1 MSFFLLLGLTTL
13 NVQSAQASHFR
24 YGTIS
29 WSPTATAGEVQFNVK
44 VGIRRSYVGAP
55 NVGDAI
61 GAPHDF
67 FFGDGG
73 VTYPNYTVTAIDTTT
88 DFLVAE
94 AIFNHTYATA
104 GTYTAAFS
112 SCCRLSNLQNR
123 ADGNWYG
130 ETTVTPFG
138 ANRSPVCTLV
148 PTVVVQPSTAAPF
161 TVAAS
166 DVDGDT
172 LRFRLSTDAEAGGG
186 ASPPGLTVNSSTG
199 EVTWDTT
206 GLSTT
211 NPYTAQFIV
220 EDLDLNGI
228 AKSKIPIDVI
238 LKVNNNGGV
247 APECEAHTTMANQ
260 PEHGPIVVVFGTPI
274 TFHVEGFDEDSGAT
288 VTLNTS
294 GLPAGATM
302 NPALPFTGAS
312 GVRSDFSWTPV
323 QAQIGS
329 YVISYSATDNTGLQS
344 LTSMTINVIND
355 NTIANSDNYVT
366 PANQT
371 LTVAPRG
378 VLTNDTDVDNDPLT
392 AILVSNPTHG
402 TLNLNA
408 NGGFTYTPNAGFVGI
423 DSFRYRANDGTA
435 SSNYAKVTIGVGAIL
450 DIDDAVVTEGDTGTT
465 TLVFTVTRSGDSSGT
480 STVHFSTGGGSATA
494 GSDYVAIPDTI
505 LTFLP
510 TETTQTIS
518 VTVNGDAPFEADETV
533 RVTLSNP
540 SANSVIR
547 TAAGVGTILND
558 DAIPVVSI
566 NNAAAVTEGD
576 SGTTPS
582 TFTVSLDHA
591 SSLPIRVQA
600 ATANGTA
607 IAPGD
612 YSTTITGVSSGD
624 NIAQGKTATL
634 SSTYSSNV
642 ASRAVDGVTSAG
654 FNQSAGAD
662 YQSQPYLEVDLG
674 SVQSLDHVTVWNLND
689 GNNYLNGFY
698 VLVSDVPFTASGAGT
713 LAASQAQAGVTSIGP
728 HTLSTLSIDVPVN
741 RTGRYIRIIRPTTD
755 YLFLAEVQAIDL
767 PGIRFAPGETSKDI
781 SVPVKGDTAFEDNET
796 FTVNLSS
803 PINATLG
810 TASGTGT
817 ILNDDP
823 VPPVVSIS
831 NAAAVTEGDSSTTP
845 STFTVSLDHA
855 SSLPITVQ
863 AATQDGTAIAPG
875 DYSTSI
881 TGVGSGS
888 NVAQGKTAT
897 QPSTYNG
904 QGASLAVDGNTGG
917 AFSQCAGVNN
927 QLQPYIEVD
936 LGSVQLLDHVTIW
949 NTDGQGFRLN
959 GFHVLVSDVA
969 FTASGTGTLAASQAQ
984 AGVTDIVPSVTV
996 TNSTVSID
1004 VPVNRTG
1011 RYIRIITPN
1020 TDYLFLAEVQAFQ
1033 SVVVF
1038 APGETSKMI
1047 SVPVKGDLLYE
1058 DDETFTVNLSSPTG
1072 ATLGTA
1078 SGTGTILND
1087 DDVPSLIVTTTN
1099 DTVANGGGN
1108 SLREALA
1115 YANRLAGV
1123 DTIEFDLPANEKDSN
1138 SVWNITLGSP
1148 LTLDES
1154 VILTSPVT
1162 DSLVVNGNINLTTST
1177 LTVAGARNITLNGA
1191 ITDGAGT
1198 PGLLEGRITGNQFD
1212 ETTLNPATAVQS
1224 GPRLGQTIAK
1234 PPWGD
1239 YETWVYSGQFY
1250 DADGIFSFAENIDDN
1265 VSVKIDGVLR
1275 LRNALDTSRNNSWH
1289 TATTTGSTTDDS
1301 GDTNANAYGG
1311 TTNFGMGPKGDGWH
1325 DIEIRMGNAGGGAGP
1340 YSGSG
1345 WGSNFGFGL
1354 SSSGSTSTLASNY
1367 VKPIDDGSGT
1377 LFRNSFTG
1385 VGQLIKQGAGTLTLS
1400 GANTISGGTTISAGQ
1415 LVVASGATLGPVKLA
1430 GGTLAGSG
1438 TVGTLTSLTD
1448 GGTVAPGIAP
1458 GAGLLSTVGNV
1469 ALNAA
1474 TTYAVELNGNTPGN
1488 GAGKYDQLKVTG
1500 AINLNNATLAA
1511 SSGFSPANNDS
1522 FTIVTSTTGLSGTF
1536 AGLPEAANLTIS
1548 GRAFTIHYAANAV
1561 TLAVV
1566 PNTAPV
1572 ANNQS
1577 VTTNQGVAKAITLT
1591 GSDVDNDPLSYAIA
1605 TGPAHGTLTGS
1616 GANRTYKPANGF
1628 AGNDSFTFVANDGTV
1643 DSAPATVSITVIE
1656 AASLIVTT
1664 SQDITANDG
1673 FTSLREAIAYA
1684 NRKVGADTI
1693 LFAIPTPRG
1702 AGVQTIQL
1710 ASALPTLSG
1719 SGAATTIDGYSQA
1732 GASANTLA
1740 VGSNAVILIEVRGN
1754 GVAAFDGLTIDAANC
1769 VVKGLSIGNCRYGIN
1784 LESSEAHDTVISGN
1798 FIGLAANGSAAS
1810 ANDYGISIDHAANVT
1825 VGGATPAARNVI
1837 GANNAEGIVTTGDNG
1852 TISGNYIGTNAAA
1865 SSARPNRS
1873 GVLISVGAGNT
1884 LSGNLI
1890 SGNTQNGV
1898 AIYGSGASS
1907 APNNIVRGNTIGLS
1921 SGGSALGNGIGV
1933 SILDASASIIG
1944 GVGGGQAN
1952 IISGNSGK
1960 GVIVRGNLAAGS
1972 SVRGNAIYANGGLG
1986 IDLNDDGVS
1995 ANDLGDGDSGPN
2007 GLQNFPVITALSS
2020 NGGGGIATNSIGGS
2034 SSISGTLNSTPN
2046 QSFSIDLYDNAA
2058 ADASGYGQGQTY
2070 LGTTTANTDNNGNA
2084 TFSATLNGV
2093 SLANGR
2099 VISAT
2104 ATDASGNSS
2113 EFSLARTFD
2122 SNNAPVASNG
2132 PANVDED
2139 DSVQITLVASDADNN
2154 ALTYS
2159 IVSNPAH
2166 GTLGAVV
2173 GNKVTYTPAANYN
2186 GSDSFTF
2193 KANDG
2198 KADSNVAT
2206 VSITINIVS
2215 DAPVAVD
2222 DSYIAQAGKTLTVD
2236 APGVLGND
2244 TNVDDDI
2251 VTVGSYT
2258 QPANGSVTL
2267 NTDGSFVYTPDLG
2280 FHGTD
2285 SFTYRST
2292 DSHLPSNAATVTIVV
2307 QLVQVSSFS
2316 PAGGAPGTEVTVN
2329 GQNFVGVDDVQLNG
2343 QSTAFTVIS
2352 SRKLTF
2358 IVPAGATTG
2367 KISVLAGVDN
2377 VSSAK
2382 EFVVAPR
2389 NITFTP
2395 SSGVAADVITISGEN
2410 LGDVRTTVKF
2420 SGATAP
2426 VNARVEMRSATTMTV
2441 VVPNTAVTG
2450 PISVSNIGG
2459 SASSASSFVVNPSIS
2474 SFTPSAG
2481 GFKTLVKVNGKGL
2494 GGATAVLLN
2503 GVNVGSFTQVSATQ
2517 VSFSVP
2523 AGATTGKITV
2533 MTPSGMAVSSQNFSV
2548 YPK

>member
-1 MSFFLLLGLTTL
+1 MWNQVGQPDRRGWLTGRSSVRSTLMALGLMTMGSL
-13 NVQSAQASHFR
+13 WSMAQAATGTSDVTAPGDPVTPIKNSNQVAAVNSDFPSAEGPTNSIDNVASTKYLNFR
-24 YGTIS
+24 KANTGIVVTPRKGATIVTGLRLT
-29 WSPTATAGEVQFNVK
+29 TANDAPERDPLTYELQGANDFNA
-44 VGIRRSYVGAP
+44 SAP
-55 NVGDAI
+55 N
-61 GAPHDF
+61 
-67 FFGDGG
+67 
-73 VTYPNYTVTAIDTTT
+73 
-88 DFLVAE
+88 
-94 AIFNHTYATA
+94 
-104 GTYTAAFS
+104 
-112 SCCRLSNLQNR
+112 
-123 ADGNWYG
+123 
-130 ETTVTPFG
+130 
-138 ANRSPVCTLV
+138 
-148 PTVVVQPSTAAPF
+148 PSTATWTTIASGSTGLDTDPGRGAVGG
-161 TVAAS
+161 TVSFANSTAYS
-166 DVDGDT
+166 SYKLIFPT
-172 LRFRLSTDAEAGGG
+172 LRNLGSAAAMQVGEIELFGAVPDVPQPGPNYEVNSTNDNNDGACTTGHCSLREAINAANANADANIITFDGTTFGSAQTINL
-186 ASPPGLTVNSSTG
+186 ASGLTINNPVTITGTGARLLTVQSGSFTIRSGTVKISGMTISGGLGLANSGGDVTLDGVTVSGTSGFSNAAVDNESGTMSILNSTISNNACLG
-199 EVTWDTT
+199 LIAQGLTSVSNTT
-206 GLSTT
+206 ISG
-211 NPYTAQFIV
+211 NN
-220 EDLDLNGI
+220 DLGND
-228 AKSKIPIDVI
+228 S
-238 LKVNNNGGV
+238 GGV
-247 APECEAHTTMANQ
+247 
-260 PEHGPIVVVFGTPI
+260 
-274 TFHVEGFDEDSGAT
+274 
-288 VTLNTS
+288 
-294 GLPAGATM
+294 
-302 NPALPFTGAS
+302 
-312 GVRSDFSWTPV
+312 
-323 QAQIGS
+323 
-329 YVISYSATDNTGLQS
+329 YVD
-344 LTSMTINVIND
+344 
-355 NTIANSDNYVT
+355 
-366 PANQT
+366 
-371 LTVAPRG
+371 
-378 VLTNDTDVDNDPLT
+378 
-392 AILVSNPTHG
+392 G
-402 TLNLNA
+402 TLNLDSVTVTNNRPRGINNQGGTVNIRNTIVA
-408 NGGFTYTPNAGFVGI
+408 GNGTTGSSGGTPADISGAFVSQGNNLIGTTAGGTGFTQLSDKTNVAANLGALADNGGPTDTHALLTNSPALDAGDTALTTDQRGKPRPAGSADDIGSVEVDPTQNGPIFIVNSTADTDDGVCTESNCTLREALNAANSKPNGAQPDEITFSSLFNSVQLIQLASLTPEINDAVKITGPGANLLEVRGGNLIPFQVNSVNSDFSGLTISNSNKGLLAYASPLTNVTNCVFNGNTTGFDHYGG
-423 DSFRYRANDGTA
+423 GTA
-435 SSNYAKVTIGVGAIL
+435 IVTNCTFNNPG
-450 DIDDAVVTEGDTGTT
+450 
-465 TLVFTVTRSGDSSGT
+465 
-480 STVHFSTGGGSATA
+480 GGGST
-494 GSDYVAIPDTI
+494 
-505 LTFLP
+505 
-510 TETTQTIS
+510 
-518 VTVNGDAPFEADETV
+518 
-533 RVTLSNP
+533 
-540 SANSVIR
+540 
-547 TAAGVGTILND
+547 
-558 DAIPVVSI
+558 
-566 NNAAAVTEGD
+566 
-576 SGTTPS
+576 
-582 TFTVSLDHA
+582 
-591 SSLPIRVQA
+591 
-600 ATANGTA
+600 
-607 IAPGD
+607 
-612 YSTTITGVSSGD
+612 
-624 NIAQGKTATL
+624 
-634 SSTYSSNV
+634 
-642 ASRAVDGVTSAG
+642 
-654 FNQSAGAD
+654 
-662 YQSQPYLEVDLG
+662 
-674 SVQSLDHVTVWNLND
+674 
-689 GNNYLNGFY
+689 
-698 VLVSDVPFTASGAGT
+698 
-713 LAASQAQAGVTSIGP
+713 
-728 HTLSTLSIDVPVN
+728 
-741 RTGRYIRIIRPTTD
+741 
-755 YLFLAEVQAIDL
+755 
-767 PGIRFAPGETSKDI
+767 
-781 SVPVKGDTAFEDNET
+781 
-796 FTVNLSS
+796 
-803 PINATLG
+803 
-810 TASGTGT
+810 
-817 ILNDDP
+817 
-823 VPPVVSIS
+823 SIS
-831 NAAAVTEGDSSTTP
+831 NAAGSTVTVTNCTLNGLATYGINNSGSATVTNCTIGGFSRGIKTDNTNITLKNTISVGNFGVDIEGTVNAASNNNLIGDGSGGLTNGTNGNIVGTSASKINPLLGALADNGGPTKTRALLPGSPAINAASNADAPAADQRGIARPQQTTADIGAFESRGFTLAVSGGNNQNADNTAKFANPLSVTVSSANNEPVTGGTVTFTAPGNGASATFGTNPATIISNGSASTTATANNTAG
-845 STFTVSLDHA
+845 SYIVTA
-855 SSLPITVQ
+855 S
-863 AATQDGTAIAPG
+863 A
-875 DYSTSI
+875 
-881 TGVGSGS
+881 
-888 NVAQGKTAT
+888 
-897 QPSTYNG
+897 
-904 QGASLAVDGNTGG
+904 TGG
-917 AFSQCAGVNN
+917 APVNFN
-927 QLQPYIEVD
+927 LTNNVPSLV
-936 LGSVQLLDHVTIW
+936 VT
-949 NTDGQGFRLN
+949 TSADEDN
-959 GFHVLVSDVA
+959 GTSNAA
-969 FTASGTGTLAASQAQ
+969 FGTGTSLREAINYANSKANGAQ
-984 AGVTDIVPSVTV
+984 ADEITFSSLFNTAQTIQLSSTLPNISDDVKIIGPGAKLLTVRGTGSNTCFSVNSAKSATISALTITNCGTGIFNGGTLTATECAFTGNSGFNIHNFRGPSVTV
-996 TNSTVSID
+996 TNCTISGGSSGIFVQGGNATVTNCTI
-1004 VPVNRTG
+1004 
-1011 RYIRIITPN
+1011 
-1020 TDYLFLAEVQAFQ
+1020 
-1033 SVVVF
+1033 
-1038 APGETSKMI
+1038 
-1047 SVPVKGDLLYE
+1047 
-1058 DDETFTVNLSSPTG
+1058 
-1072 ATLGTA
+1072 
-1078 SGTGTILND
+1078 SGTGTGIR
-1087 DDVPSLIVTTTN
+1087 PSVI
-1099 DTVANGGGN
+1099 DGGN
-1108 SLREALA
+1108 ATITNCTISG
-1115 YANRLAGV
+1115 NGIGV
-1123 DTIEFDLPANEKDSN
+1123 DNGSGSMLLKNSIVAGSSNRDSSGFFN
-1138 SVWNITLGSP
+1138 SASSYNLIGDGTSS
-1148 LTLDES
+1148 LTNG
-1154 VILTSPVT
+1154 T
-1162 DSLVVNGNINLTTST
+1162 NGNIVGTNTNKINPL
-1177 LTVAGARNITLNGA
+1177 LGALADNGGPTQTMA
-1191 ITDGAGT
+1191 LL
-1198 PGLLEGRITGNQFD
+1198 PGS
-1212 ETTLNPATAVQS
+1212 PATNAANNANAPATDQR
-1224 GPRLGQTIAK
+1224 GIARPQQTIADI
-1234 PPWGD
+1234 GAF
-1239 YETWVYSGQFY
+1239 E
-1250 DADGIFSFAENIDDN
+1250 
-1265 VSVKIDGVLR
+1265 
-1275 LRNALDTSRNNSWH
+1275 SR
-1289 TATTTGSTTDDS
+1289 
-1301 GDTNANAYGG
+1301 
-1311 TTNFGMGPKGDGWH
+1311 
-1325 DIEIRMGNAGGGAGP
+1325 
-1340 YSGSG
+1340 
-1345 WGSNFGFGL
+1345 GF
-1354 SSSGSTSTLASNY
+1354 T
-1367 VKPIDDGSGT
+1367 V
-1377 LFRNSFTG
+1377 
-1385 VGQLIKQGAGTLTLS
+1385 
-1400 GANTISGGTTISAGQ
+1400 TISGGNNQSTTVNTAFANPLAVTVSSAFAEPVDGGKITFT
-1415 LVVASGATLGPVKLA
+1415 VSASGASATLGA
-1430 GGTLAGSG
+1430 
-1438 TVGTLTSLTD
+1438 
-1448 GGTVAPGIAP
+1448 
-1458 GAGLLSTVGNV
+1458 N
-1469 ALNAA
+1469 
-1474 TTYAVELNGNTPGN
+1474 
-1488 GAGKYDQLKVTG
+1488 
-1500 AINLNNATLAA
+1500 
-1511 SSGFSPANNDS
+1511 PA
-1522 FTIVTSTTGLSGTF
+1522 
-1536 AGLPEAANLTIS
+1536 TIS
-1548 GRAFTIHYAANAV
+1548 GGAASTTATANGTTGTYTV
-1561 TLAVV
+1561 TASANGATPASVRFSLTNKATS
-1566 PNTAPV
+1566 PTNTAPI
-1572 ANNQS
+1572 ANAQS

-1591 GSDVDNDPLSYAIA
+1591 GSDVDNDPLTYAIA
-1605 TGPAHGTLTGS
+1605 TGPAHGTLTGN
-1616 GANRTYKPANGF
+1616 GANRTYTPNASF

-1643 DSAPATVSITVIE
+1643 DSAPATVSITVTE
-1656 AASLIVTT
+1656 APSLIVTT

>member
-1 MSFFLLLGLTTL
+1 MMKMMKKMGRALLGALMGLVLCSGQNVAHAAPVAAPPGMVAWYRAENNALDSVGTNHGTVNSATYSAGKVGQAFSFNGTGNVEIPSSNALNPTAQLTLEMWVRTGNLVFDDRKLFVKDGEFSDRQYFLTINNKRFRPHIGLSTGQLVYFDSNTTL
-13 NVQSAQASHFR
+13 QSNTWYHVAMTYDGESLKLYVNGVLDRQTAAT
-24 YGTIS
+24 GTIITTTQ
-29 WSPTATAGEVQFNVK
+29 PLRIG
-44 VGIRRSYVGAP
+44 GGAP
-55 NVGDAI
+55 NPAYNNYLTGLVDEASVYNRALTQAEVLSIYNAGSDGKTNTNTAPIANNQNIATNEDVAAPITLSVTDPDTTDTQTYTIVTNPAHGTLSGTAPSLTYTPGANYSGPDSFTWKTNDGTVDSNTATVSITVAEVYDGGSTPLNWSALVDQSTPNSNDTYSLRGVAVAPGSQSVYTSWLQQSPTFRKVRQYGTSTPNQLLASYTTAAGSTSPAGREQIRAVATDDRGYVYIGSGDRNVSSNLADKPYIMVLSSDLGTQVSGKVITNDAGVDRRFGGVAI
-61 GAPHDF
+61 HKSGNTYYLYATRESSGALIQRFDVTNPATPIWDTTFGTSGTFNIASLSAGAGNLRGITLAADGTIYTADNVAGRLYRVSADLTSATSVAMPGAFDVALFDGRAYVSQYLNTTSQIKVVDATTLGPIDTLQTGFTHSNAAADSGYSGIDIGSDRRIYVADQLYVQSPTFNDRLLVSSAINGAPVANAQS
-67 FFGDGG
+67 
-73 VTYPNYTVTAIDTTT
+73 VTTPEDTAKAITLSVTDPDTTDT
-88 DFLVAE
+88 Q
-94 AIFNHTYATA
+94 
-104 GTYTAAFS
+104 TYTIVTNPAHGT
-112 SCCRLSNLQNR
+112 LT
-123 ADGNWYG
+123 GN
-130 ETTVTPFG
+130 G
-138 ANRSPVCTLV
+138 ANR
-148 PTVVVQPSTAAPF
+148 
-161 TVAAS
+161 
-166 DVDGDT
+166 
-172 LRFRLSTDAEAGGG
+172 
-186 ASPPGLTVNSSTG
+186 
-199 EVTWDTT
+199 
-206 GLSTT
+206 
-211 NPYTAQFIV
+211 
-220 EDLDLNGI
+220 
-228 AKSKIPIDVI
+228 
-238 LKVNNNGGV
+238 
-247 APECEAHTTMANQ
+247 
-260 PEHGPIVVVFGTPI
+260 
-274 TFHVEGFDEDSGAT
+274 
-288 VTLNTS
+288 
-294 GLPAGATM
+294 
-302 NPALPFTGAS
+302 
-312 GVRSDFSWTPV
+312 
-323 QAQIGS
+323 
-329 YVISYSATDNTGLQS
+329 
-344 LTSMTINVIND
+344 
-355 NTIANSDNYVT
+355 
-366 PANQT
+366 
-371 LTVAPRG
+371 
-378 VLTNDTDVDNDPLT
+378 
-392 AILVSNPTHG
+392 
-402 TLNLNA
+402 
-408 NGGFTYTPNAGFVGI
+408 TYTPNLNYNGA
-423 DSFRYRANDGTA
+423 DSFTFLVNDGFGNSNTA
-435 SSNYAKVTIGVGAIL
+435 
-450 DIDDAVVTEGDTGTT
+450 
-465 TLVFTVTRSGDSSGT
+465 
-480 STVHFSTGGGSATA
+480 
-494 GSDYVAIPDTI
+494 
-505 LTFLP
+505 
-510 TETTQTIS
+510 
-518 VTVNGDAPFEADETV
+518 
-533 RVTLSNP
+533 
-540 SANSVIR
+540 
-547 TAAGVGTILND
+547 
-558 DAIPVVSI
+558 
-566 NNAAAVTEGD
+566 
-576 SGTTPS
+576 
-582 TFTVSLDHA
+582 
-591 SSLPIRVQA
+591 
-600 ATANGTA
+600 
-607 IAPGD
+607 
-612 YSTTITGVSSGD
+612 
-624 NIAQGKTATL
+624 
-634 SSTYSSNV
+634 
-642 ASRAVDGVTSAG
+642 
-654 FNQSAGAD
+654 
-662 YQSQPYLEVDLG
+662 
-674 SVQSLDHVTVWNLND
+674 
-689 GNNYLNGFY
+689 
-698 VLVSDVPFTASGAGT
+698 
-713 LAASQAQAGVTSIGP
+713 
-728 HTLSTLSIDVPVN
+728 
-741 RTGRYIRIIRPTTD
+741 
-755 YLFLAEVQAIDL
+755 
-767 PGIRFAPGETSKDI
+767 
-781 SVPVKGDTAFEDNET
+781 
-796 FTVNLSS
+796 
-803 PINATLG
+803 
-810 TASGTGT
+810 
-817 ILNDDP
+817 
-823 VPPVVSIS
+823 
-831 NAAAVTEGDSSTTP
+831 
-845 STFTVSLDHA
+845 
-855 SSLPITVQ
+855 
-863 AATQDGTAIAPG
+863 
-875 DYSTSI
+875 
-881 TGVGSGS
+881 
-888 NVAQGKTAT
+888 
-897 QPSTYNG
+897 
-904 QGASLAVDGNTGG
+904 
-917 AFSQCAGVNN
+917 
-927 QLQPYIEVD
+927 
-936 LGSVQLLDHVTIW
+936 
-949 NTDGQGFRLN
+949 
-959 GFHVLVSDVA
+959 
-969 FTASGTGTLAASQAQ
+969 
-984 AGVTDIVPSVTV
+984 
-996 TNSTVSID
+996 TVSIT
-1004 VPVNRTG
+1004 VTPVN
-1011 RYIRIITPN
+1011 
-1020 TDYLFLAEVQAFQ
+1020 D
-1033 SVVVF
+1033 
-1038 APGETSKMI
+1038 API
-1047 SVPVKGDLLYE
+1047 
-1058 DDETFTVNLSSPTG
+1058 
-1072 ATLGTA
+1072 
-1078 SGTGTILND
+1078 
-1087 DDVPSLIVTTTN
+1087 
-1099 DTVANGGGN
+1099 
-1108 SLREALA
+1108 
-1115 YANRLAGV
+1115 
-1123 DTIEFDLPANEKDSN
+1123 
-1138 SVWNITLGSP
+1138 
-1148 LTLDES
+1148 
-1154 VILTSPVT
+1154 
-1162 DSLVVNGNINLTTST
+1162 
-1177 LTVAGARNITLNGA
+1177 
-1191 ITDGAGT
+1191 
-1198 PGLLEGRITGNQFD
+1198 
-1212 ETTLNPATAVQS
+1212 
-1224 GPRLGQTIAK
+1224 
-1234 PPWGD
+1234 
-1239 YETWVYSGQFY
+1239 
-1250 DADGIFSFAENIDDN
+1250 
-1265 VSVKIDGVLR
+1265 
-1275 LRNALDTSRNNSWH
+1275 
-1289 TATTTGSTTDDS
+1289 
-1301 GDTNANAYGG
+1301 ANA
-1311 TTNFGMGPKGDGWH
+1311 
-1325 DIEIRMGNAGGGAGP
+1325 
-1340 YSGSG
+1340 
-1345 WGSNFGFGL
+1345 
-1354 SSSGSTSTLASNY
+1354 
-1367 VKPIDDGSGT
+1367 
-1377 LFRNSFTG
+1377 
-1385 VGQLIKQGAGTLTLS
+1385 
-1400 GANTISGGTTISAGQ
+1400 
-1415 LVVASGATLGPVKLA
+1415 
-1430 GGTLAGSG
+1430 
-1438 TVGTLTSLTD
+1438 
-1448 GGTVAPGIAP
+1448 
-1458 GAGLLSTVGNV
+1458 
-1469 ALNAA
+1469 
-1474 TTYAVELNGNTPGN
+1474 
-1488 GAGKYDQLKVTG
+1488 
-1500 AINLNNATLAA
+1500 
-1511 SSGFSPANNDS
+1511 
-1522 FTIVTSTTGLSGTF
+1522 
-1536 AGLPEAANLTIS
+1536 
-1548 GRAFTIHYAANAV
+1548 
-1561 TLAVV
+1561 
-1566 PNTAPV
+1566 
-1572 ANNQS
+1572 QS

-1591 GSDVDNDPLSYAIA
+1591 GSDVDNDPLTYAIA
-1605 TGPAHGTLTGS
+1605 TGPAHGTLTGN
-1616 GANRTYKPANGF
+1616 GANRTYTPNASF

-1643 DSAPATVSITVIE
+1643 DSAPATVSITVTE
-1656 AASLIVTT
+1656 APSLIVTT